1 MNICEM
7 VALADKDGKTYES
20 KFGWYSKNQGFG
32 LNLGFR
38 EWNRELI
45 NEITHDN
52 SWQLKKEKKKMTKEE
67 IEKELGYE
75 IEIIGGSDESKNKK
89 EDLSNLEEQLHRQFV
104 NALFGVRQ
112 K

>member
-45 NEITHDN
+45 NEIAHDN
-52 SWQLKKEKKKMTKEE
+52 S
-67 IEKELGYE
+67 
-75 IEIIGGSDESKNKK
+75 
-89 EDLSNLEEQLHRQFV
+89 
-104 NALFGVRQ
+104 
-112 K
+112 